1 MKSSNFVHLHVHSEY
16 SLLDG
21 MCRQS
26 KLIERAQ
33 QLGMPA
39 VAVTDHGN
47 MYGMIDFYSKAKEAG
62 IKPIIGMEAY
72 IAPGLRT
79 ERKAHGIKDAAF
91 HLTLLA
97 SNYQG
102 YRNLIKL
109 SSVGFLEGFYYRPR
123 IDKEVLK
130 KYSSGLIALSGC
142 LKGELSHLVIADQT
156 EQAEKILRQYLDIFS
171 RENFYLEVQNQ
182 GIEGQ
187 SKANSWCQEMGRKYD
202 LKLVATNDCHYLDRD
217 QAFMH
222 EVLLCIQTVTNIY
235 DPKRMKFPNTEFWFK
250 SAEQMLALFPD
261 TPQAIE
267 NTLEVA
273 ERCNVELDFTNKY

>member
-1 MKSSNFVHLHVHSEY
+1 M
-16 SLLDG
+16 
-21 MCRQS
+21 
-26 KLIERAQ
+26 
-33 QLGMPA
+33 
-39 VAVTDHGN
+39 
-47 MYGMIDFYSKAKEAG
+47 
-62 IKPIIGMEAY
+62 
-72 IAPGLRT
+72 
-79 ERKAHGIKDAAF
+79 
-91 HLTLLA
+91 
-97 SNYQG
+97 
-102 YRNLIKL
+102 
-109 SSVGFLEGFYYRPR
+109 
-123 IDKEVLK
+123 
-130 KYSSGLIALSGC
+130 
-142 LKGELSHLVIADQT
+142 SHLVIADQT

-273 ERCNVELDFTNKY
+273 ERCNVELDFTNKYLPTYHPPDGQKREMYLRRLCQQGLSRRYRNITPEIKARLETELSIIEKMNFSSYFLIVWDFIFIIH